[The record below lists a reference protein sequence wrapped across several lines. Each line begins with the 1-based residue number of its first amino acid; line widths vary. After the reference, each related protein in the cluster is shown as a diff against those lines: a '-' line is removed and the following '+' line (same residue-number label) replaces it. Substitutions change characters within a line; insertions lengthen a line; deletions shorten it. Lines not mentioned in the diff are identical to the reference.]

1 MIQVLNHQQV
11 QKKVTRMAYEIYER
25 NLKSERV
32 VIAGISGM
40 GKILATLLVEKLR
53 EISPLK
59 IEEMEIILD
68 KSNINSANVEL
79 SDEIDFSGKT
89 AILVDDVLNTG
100 RTLIYALN
108 PFLDTEVEKIEIAVL
123 VNRSHGKYPLR
134 PDYTGFELSTT
145 LNEHI
150 LVDLSTSEYV
160 VHLQ

>member
-25 NLKSERV
+25 NLKSKGV

-40 GKILATLLVEKLR
+40 GKILARLLTEELR
-53 EISPLK
+53 AISPLE
-59 IEEMEIILD
+59 IEEMEVILD
-68 KSNINSANVEL
+68 KSNINSENVEL
-79 SDEIDFSGKT
+79 SDELDFEGKT

-100 RTLIYALN
+100 RTLVYALN
-108 PFLDTEVEKIEIAVL
+108 PFLDTKADKIEIAVL
-123 VNRSHGKYPLR
+123 VNRSHGKYPLK

-150 LVDLSTSEYV
+150 LVDLSKSEFV